1 MSRRGSRRRYG
12 GTRRG
17 TASRGRT
24 RAAWSSRSPSRR
36 CSAMP
41 ADLVTVVGV
50 GADGW
55 NGLSP
60 AARAAVESAEVLM
73 GSPRQLA
80 LVPPDLG
87 VADDS
92 GDLGAASP
100 TDVPGDVG

>member
-1 MSRRGSRRRYG
+1 
-12 GTRRG
+12 
-17 TASRGRT
+17 
-24 RAAWSSRSPSRR
+24 
-36 CSAMP
+36 MP
-41 ADLVTVVGV
+41 AEVIVVGI

-87 VADDS
+87 EA
-92 GDLGAASP
+92 GDPGDVGAASP
-100 TDVPGDVG
+100 TDVPGGVAGRVRVA